1 MTITSISMITT
12 NLWLPHF
19 TRSNLLKFVGI
30 PFYTDICTM
39 FEKSEQPKP
48 AEPEP
53 NLNRDMEEQLH
64 AAVKKYDG
72 TFICVV
78 DGLLKKNE
86 HRIRLRR
93 IRWEKMKKQK

>member
-1 MTITSISMITT
+1 
-12 NLWLPHF
+12 
-19 TRSNLLKFVGI
+19 
-30 PFYTDICTM
+30 M

-78 DGLLKKNE
+78 DGLLKKMNIE
-86 HRIRLRR
+86 SVLGGFDGKR
-93 IRWEKMKKQK
+93 

>member
-1 MTITSISMITT
+1 
-12 NLWLPHF
+12 
-19 TRSNLLKFVGI
+19 
-30 PFYTDICTM
+30 M

-53 NLNRDMEEQLH
+53 NPNRDMEEQLH

-78 DGLLKKNE
+78 DGL
-86 HRIRLRR
+86 
-93 IRWEKMKKQK
+93 MKKMNIESVLGGFDGKR